1 MMAYPYVFGDMNR
14 EQREDFEALIEKAAK
29 DQNKVSG
36 KSINIYL
43 FTANGLRES
52 FSGDLQSDLKLV

>member
-29 DQNKVSG
+29 D
-36 KSINIYL
+36 
-43 FTANGLRES
+43 
-52 FSGDLQSDLKLV
+52 